1 MRRVTWRI
9 GGLLVGV
16 AALGGVIWVGT
27 VPATDSATT
36 FPGALAAA
44 SAFTAIAIVVGVWP
58 RSWFG
63 RLLDVAPLRWVG
75 DRSYGLYLWH
85 WPLLVLLTS
94 GPAGGGPEAGVPVWL
109 GLLALALTLA
119 AAELSYRLVETP
131 VRRYGFRGAE
141 PRLPSSRPRRQSPG
155 DTTVKERSG

>member
-75 DRSYGLYLWH
+75 ARSYGPYLRSEERR
-85 WPLLVLLTS
+85 V
-94 GPAGGGPEAGVPVWL
+94 GKEGV
-109 GLLALALTLA
+109 
-119 AAELSYRLVETP
+119 SQCR
-131 VRRYGFRGAE
+131 
-141 PRLPSSRPRRQSPG
+141 SR
-155 DTTVKERSG
+155 